1 VDSTFGRPNHLFPR
15 ILIVLVLVVP
25 STLAQQPQSQPPAPA
40 PVESQAD
47 KNKNGKEEHKKTAD
61 DQTGKSKLEKET
73 GTVNDRIFE
82 VLPNYG
88 TVETSKTFHR
98 SPLGRNFGRPPQE
111 SSTGPHFRF
120 NGTLAAISQ
129 ARGDPKSWGQGW
141 GAYGKRYGE
150 SFAGQQHR
158 YIHDHGHFPEFAP

>member
-1 VDSTFGRPNHLFPR
+1 VDSTFGRPSCHSFPR
-15 ILIVLVLVVP
+15 ILIVLVFMVP
-25 STLAQQPQSQPPAPA
+25 STLAQQPQSQPPAPV

-47 KNKNGKEEHKKTAD
+47 KNKNGKEEQDKKTAD
-61 DQTGKSKLEKET
+61 DQIGKSKLEKET

-111 SSTGPHFRF
+111 SSTGPHFRST
-120 NGTLAAISQ
+120 G
-129 ARGDPKSWGQGW
+129 R
-141 GAYGKRYGE
+141 
-150 SFAGQQHR
+150 
-158 YIHDHGHFPEFAP
+158 